1 MTEARAL
8 KTLIQIGRILR
19 ACEKGEIRAESALH
33 AVQHVAAASA
43 ASALQPEAEPEG
55 NPKNHAKA
63 SEAEESDP
71 KNHDSAANDL
81 FGMRDT
87 NRRFTDENGH
97 WMAKANADE
106 DWEDWEDWPVPF
118 FTSLSGAVKYAP
130 AS

>member
-8 KTLIQIGRILR
+8 KTLGQIGRILR
-19 ACEKGEIRAESALH
+19 RCELGEVCAESALH
-33 AVQHVAAASA
+33 AVQHIAAASVT
-43 ASALQPEAEPEG
+43 QPEAEPEA

>member
-43 ASALQPEAEPEG
+43 ASVLQPEAEPEG

-81 FGMRDT
+81 FGMRDK

-106 DWEDWEDWPVPF
+106 DWDDWVDQPLPLM
-118 FTSLSGAVKYAP
+118 TTLSGAFKFAP